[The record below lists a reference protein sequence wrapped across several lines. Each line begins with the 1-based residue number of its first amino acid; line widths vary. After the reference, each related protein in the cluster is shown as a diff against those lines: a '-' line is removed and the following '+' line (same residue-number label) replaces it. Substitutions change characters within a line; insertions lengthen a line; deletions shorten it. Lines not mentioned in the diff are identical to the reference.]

1 MIKLKEVGNYLKSIR
16 NSLDLSLKNVNQ
28 KTGITD
34 SRLSRI
40 EKGNVNPD
48 PTTLKLLANLYK
60 IDLIDLYLQY
70 GYLDDIDLSSY
81 KKVFSFSELLTDDE
95 RNHIQ
100 NEIYLFTK
108 GRK

>member
-1 MIKLKEVGNYLKSIR
+1 MKHKR
-16 NSLDLSLKNVNQ
+16 NDLNLSLNYVTK

-40 EKGNVNPD
+40 EKGEKIPE
-48 PTTLKLLANLYK
+48 PTTLKLLAELYQIDLVNLYM
-60 IDLIDLYLQY
+60 QV

-81 KKVFSFSELLTDDE
+81 QRVFYGSELLSDDE
-95 RNHIQ
+95 RKHIQ
-100 NEIYLFTK
+100 EEINLFTK